1 MDDSPTFRHAMVN
14 LGISRDDMRKKNLED
29 FGDAM
34 EKDLVQVRYKHY
46 QERLLNLVNCL
57 LQERHRIKNQAYIA
71 MGGTAEVTPRYQSQ
85 TTKLPSFMFQSV
97 QAQSPGGDEES
108 PKEVR
113 PPKKASL
120 NATITKRESFLM
132 NVGALAMSSP
142 GNPFLPK
149 LDGATTLTAPLYQ
162 GTTRGRAQFLSASP
176 NPTQELTLERDAS
189 VNSLFLLTQ
198 LHTEAQERAERERDR
213 HHDKAVRLLE
223 AE

>member
-1 MDDSPTFRHAMVN
+1 M
-14 LGISRDDMRKKNLED
+14 
-29 FGDAM
+29 
-34 EKDLVQVRYKHY
+34 
-46 QERLLNLVNCL
+46 
-57 LQERHRIKNQAYIA
+57 
-71 MGGTAEVTPRYQSQ
+71 
-85 TTKLPSFMFQSV
+85 
-97 QAQSPGGDEES
+97 
-108 PKEVR
+108 
-113 PPKKASL
+113 

-149 LDGATTLTAPLYQ
+149 LDGTATLTAPLYQ

-176 NPTQELTLERDAS
+176 NPTQDHTLERDAS